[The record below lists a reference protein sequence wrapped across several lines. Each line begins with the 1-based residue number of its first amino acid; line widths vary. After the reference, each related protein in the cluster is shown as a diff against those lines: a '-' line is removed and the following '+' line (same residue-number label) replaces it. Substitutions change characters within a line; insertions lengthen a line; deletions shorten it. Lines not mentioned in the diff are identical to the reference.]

1 MTVAF
6 DVGFKTDQSFFAK
19 LADEKERV
27 IKEIN
32 DSASAA
38 TAINAMNGLRT
49 ELDGIKAHM
58 AEIHKSVTELTE
70 IKSLYSRHSQATNE
84 RVQSLESSI
93 EELKR
98 NFSEIRVQ
106 QTNAAGDI
114 FMSNTSMPEPAEYE
128 TRARATST
136 AFVPTTAVNTTA
148 AIDTATVTASKPK
161 RRATAAKSKAARM
174 YQCPNRGC
182 CVKMTDCSNLRRHR
196 TLNCPFR

>member
-1 MTVAF
+1 MLNVSADTIASYEKLEAKIKTMTVAF

-70 IKSLYSRHSQATNE
+70 IKSL
-84 RVQSLESSI
+84 
-93 EELKR
+93 
-98 NFSEIRVQ
+98 
-106 QTNAAGDI
+106 
-114 FMSNTSMPEPAEYE
+114 
-128 TRARATST
+128 
-136 AFVPTTAVNTTA
+136 
-148 AIDTATVTASKPK
+148 
-161 RRATAAKSKAARM
+161 
-174 YQCPNRGC
+174 
-182 CVKMTDCSNLRRHR
+182 
-196 TLNCPFR
+196 